1 MHHLLEKDLLNT
13 LSRWL
18 DQLKNPY
25 HAQTPHQQ
33 ASIELRPGSFPNST
47 MQITLNSNQS
57 LKLSFIH
64 PLDCVPAVGG
74 ISAFRKECR
83 QFNTLMEHINL
94 PAYVWENKNDQRFE
108 LRWEETVIGI
118 TELRVL
124 SGLFKQS
131 LYLSN
136 ALSSQLGWRSAQG
149 IQKTVH

>member
-18 DQLKNPY
+18 DQIKNPY
-25 HAQTPHQQ
+25 HPQTPHQK
-33 ASIELRPGSFPNST
+33 ASIVLRPGSFPNSA
-47 MQITLNSNQS
+47 MQIVLNSDQS

-64 PLDCVPAVGG
+64 PLDCLPEVGG
-74 ISAFRKECR
+74 LSAFRKECR
-83 QFNTLMEHINL
+83 QFNTLMEQIKL
-94 PAYVWENKNDQRFE
+94 PAYVWENESKQRFE
-108 LRWEETVIGI
+108 LRWEETVGGI

-136 ALSSQLGWRSAQG
+136 ALSTQLGWRSAHDVR
-149 IQKTVH
+149 KTMH